1 MNLYMFLYFV
11 EINLINISFVSKS
24 KNMSLFGSA
33 RMVNKKAIEKIVGY
47 GDTYIEQHLEN
58 GYEKSRLTTDW
69 WEGLKFLFDHVFY
82 QGRSDKV
89 SERVENEAITV
100 LEKYVNENKENPEI
114 ILNKNNHE
122 KITCDL
128 EEVIGKGKVGR
139 HRDIEMVISIL
150 KFISRIEDKNILKYS
165 VSKIKNGYVRDHYE
179 ELQSIRSIGPKVSSF
194 YLRDLIYMYSL
205 DSYISKED
213 LIFLQ
218 PIDTW
223 VRKVALKVKIIDNID
238 EDDTIVREKIVESCL
253 NLNLSTT
260 KFNQGS
266 WYLGYNSFDILIDNL
281 DKI

>member
-1 MNLYMFLYFV
+1 
-11 EINLINISFVSKS
+11 
-24 KNMSLFGSA
+24 MSLFGSA